1 MIIFCYNHFMKYFN
15 HSYTDFN
22 NLNDFITEHALTEHI
37 CVQIYS
43 STEKQADAVLTE
55 VKSINS
61 NAKINTVVS
70 SEFDT
75 TDLHVVPIP
84 DDAKVRTR
92 PVSSE
97 FDFFHTGPVVIF
109 KRKPSN
115 DCWAVSQVTDSVS
128 QWGYTPEFFLND
140 EEAVKGVFHEDD
152 MENVRKSLKYA
163 IDAND
168 NRINQQYRIKKMDG
182 TIAWVSDYTQVIRN
196 ASGDPVELI
205 GYLVDITKD
214 KDHEKLYANI
224 INTTAEGFWLLD
236 SGLSILDVNYS
247 LCAML
252 GYTKDEMI
260 GKNPFDFI
268 HEHEHNLCKEQAD
281 LIDDVSNRI
290 YELSFETKTGKTIH
304 MLTNA
309 TTMHDQYGNIKTF
322 AFMTDISKQKKIEED
337 LRERQEQI
345 EVIND
350 SLESRI
356 QQEVEKN
363 REKDQMMY
371 QQSRLASMGEMIGNI
386 AHQWRQPLNI
396 MALVM
401 QDIYISGQLGNLTSE
416 KIEAS
421 YEKSNNL
428 LQYMSQTIDDFRNFF
443 QHGGKE
449 TEFSV
454 NEALESVYS
463 LVSTNLSYNH
473 IQCLIKVKQDSLVQ
487 GGLNEFK
494 QVLINILNN
503 AQEAIQS
510 NGSLKKE
517 INILITREND
527 NALISVK
534 DDGGGIVE
542 DVLGKIFDPYFTTKN
557 QTQGTG
563 LGLYMSKQIIENSMC
578 GSLNARNIKNGAEF
592 IISIPVKKSIQ

>member
-1 MIIFCYNHFMKYFN
+1 MKHFN
-15 HSYTDFN
+15 HIYTDLN
-22 NLNDFITEHALTEHI
+22 NLNAFMRDHSLLGHLS
-37 CVQIYS
+37 VQMFS
-43 STEKQADAVLTE
+43 PDEAQANAILAE
-55 VKSINS
+55 VNSVNS
-61 NAKINTVVS
+61 NSKISTVVS
-70 SEFDT
+70 SQLET
-75 TDLHVVPIP
+75 AYLHFTPIP
-84 DDAKVRTR
+84 DDAEVRTKS
-92 PVSSE
+92 VSSE

-109 KRKPSN
+109 KRKPSD
-115 DCWAVSQVTDSVS
+115 DCWMVSQVTDSVS

-152 MENVRKSLKYA
+152 MEDVRESLKHA

-182 TIAWVSDYTQVIRN
+182 TIAWVSDYTQIIRN
-196 ASGDPVELI
+196 ANGDPVELI

-214 KDHEKLYANI
+214 KDHEALYANI
-224 INTTAEGFWLLD
+224 INTTTEGFWLLD
-236 SGLSILDVNYS
+236 SELTILDVNYS

-252 GYTKDEMI
+252 GYKKDEMI

-268 HEHEHNLCKEQAD
+268 HSHEHNLCKEQAD

-290 YELSFETKTGKTIH
+290 YELAFETKKGSTLH

-309 TTMHDQYGNIKTF
+309 TTMYDQYGNIKTF

-337 LRERQEQI
+337 LRKRQERI
-345 EVIND
+345 EEIND

-443 QHGGKE
+443 QHGGEE

-454 NEALESVYS
+454 KEALESVHS

-473 IQCLIKVKQDSLVQ
+473 IQCLIEVEHDSVIK

-510 NGSLKKE
+510 NASLKKE
-517 INILITREND
+517 IKIVITQAND
-527 NALISVK
+527 NALIYVR
-534 DDGGGIVE
+534 DDGGGIE
-542 DVLGKIFDPYFTTKN
+542 KDLLSKIFDPYFTTKN

-563 LGLYMSKQIIENSMC
+563 LGLYMSKQIIESSMY
-578 GSLNARNIKNGAEF
+578 GSLSARNIKNGAEF
-592 IISIPVKKSIQ
+592 MISIPIKKIK

>member
-1 MIIFCYNHFMKYFN
+1 MINFCYNPLMKHLN
-15 HSYTDFN
+15 YTFTDID
-22 NLNDFITEHALTEHI
+22 NLNVFMSEHALSGHF
-37 CVQIYS
+37 CVQIFS
-43 STEKQADAVLTE
+43 PDEAQANTVLTE
-55 VKSINS
+55 VISIN
-61 NAKINTVVS
+61 NKAKVNTVIS
-70 SEFDT
+70 SQYDAVF
-75 TDLHVVPIP
+75 LHFTPIP
-84 DDAKVRTR
+84 DDAEVRMR
-92 PVSSE
+92 AVSSE

-128 QWGYTPEFFLND
+128 QWGYTPDFFLND
-140 EEAVKGVFHEDD
+140 EEAVKSVFHEDD
-152 MENVRKSLKYA
+152 MENVRESLKLA
-163 IDAND
+163 IDSNGD
-168 NRINQQYRIKKMDG
+168 RINQQYRIKKMDG
-182 TIAWVSDYTQVIRN
+182 TIAWVSDYTQIIRD
-196 ASGDPVELI
+196 AKGQPIELI

-214 KDHEKLYANI
+214 KDNEALYANI

-236 SGLSILDVNYS
+236 SGLTILDVNYS

-252 GYTKDEMI
+252 GYTKDEML
-260 GKNPFDFI
+260 GKKPFDFI
-268 HEHEHNLCKEQAD
+268 HTHEHNLCKEQAD

-290 YELSFETKTGKTIH
+290 YELAFETKKGSTVY

-309 TTMHDQYGNIKTF
+309 TTMYDQYGNIKTF

-337 LRERQEQI
+337 LRKRQEKI
-345 EVIND
+345 EEIND

-356 QQEVEKN
+356 QHEVEKN

-401 QDIYISGQLGNLTSE
+401 QDIYISDQLGNLTSE

-443 QHGGKE
+443 QHGGEK

-454 NEALESVYS
+454 KEALESVHS

-473 IQCLIKVKQDSLVQ
+473 IQCLIEVRQDSIIQ

-510 NGSLKKE
+510 NASLKKE
-517 INILITREND
+517 IRVLITRED
-527 NALISVK
+527 NKALISVK
-534 DDGGGIVE
+534 DDGGGIKKG
-542 DVLGKIFDPYFTTKN
+542 LLSKIFDPYFTTKN

-563 LGLYMSKQIIENSMC
+563 LGLYMSKQIIENSMY
-578 GSLNARNIKNGAEF
+578 GSLNASNIKDGAEF
-592 IISIPVKKSIQ
+592 IISIPIKQEK

>member
-1 MIIFCYNHFMKYFN
+1 MKHLNHTYADLK
-15 HSYTDFN
+15 
-22 NLNDFITEHALTEHI
+22 NLNLFMTEHALFGQI
-37 CVQIYS
+37 CVQIFS
-43 STEKQADAVLTE
+43 PDEAIADTVFTE
-55 VKSINS
+55 VNRINDS
-61 NAKINTVVS
+61 VKISTVIS
-70 SEFDT
+70 AQFDVT
-75 TDLHVVPIP
+75 SVHFVPIP
-84 DDAKVRTR
+84 DDAEVRTR
-92 PVSSE
+92 SVSSE
-97 FDFFHTGPVVIF
+97 FDFFYTGPVVIF
-109 KRKPSN
+109 KRKPSD
-115 DCWAVSQVTDSVS
+115 DCWVVSQVTDSVL
-128 QWGYTPEFFLND
+128 QWGYTPEFFINN
-140 EEAVKGVFHEDD
+140 EEAVKSVFHEDD
-152 MENVRKSLKYA
+152 MENVRESLKKA
-163 IDAND
+163 IESNES
-168 NRINQQYRIKKMDG
+168 RLNQQYRIKKMDG
-182 TIAWVSDYTQVIRN
+182 TIAWVSDYTQIIRDAN
-196 ASGDPVELI
+196 GNPIELI

-214 KDHEKLYANI
+214 KDNEALYANI

-268 HEHEHNLCKEQAD
+268 HADKHNLCKEQVD

-290 YELSFETKTGKTIH
+290 YELSFETKKGSTLY

-309 TTMHDQYGNIKTF
+309 TTMYDQYGNIKTF

-337 LRERQEQI
+337 LRKRQDKI
-345 EVIND
+345 EEIND
-350 SLESRI
+350 TLESRI
-356 QQEVEKN
+356 QREVEKN

-401 QDIYISGQLGNLTSE
+401 QDIYISHQLGNLTSE
-416 KIEAS
+416 KVEAS

-443 QHGGKE
+443 QHGGEK

-454 NEALESVYS
+454 KEAIESVHS

-473 IQCLIKVKQDSLVQ
+473 IQCMIEVRQDSVIQ

-510 NGSLKKE
+510 NASLKKE
-517 INILITREND
+517 IKILVTQEDDKAVIY
-527 NALISVK
+527 VK
-534 DDGGGIVE
+534 DDGGGIE
-542 DVLGKIFDPYFTTKN
+542 KSLLSKIFDPYFTTKN

-578 GSLNARNIKNGAEF
+578 GSLSARNIKDGAEF
-592 IISIPVKKSIQ
+592 IISIPINNEK

>member
-1 MIIFCYNHFMKYFN
+1 LFG
-15 HSYTDFN
+15 D
-22 NLNDFITEHALTEHI
+22 I
-37 CVQIYS
+37 CVQIFS
-43 STEKQADAVLTE
+43 HDEAEVNTVLTE
-55 VKSINS
+55 VSRVNS
-61 NAKINTVVS
+61 NAKVSTVVS
-70 SEFDT
+70 SKFDST
-75 TDLHVVPIP
+75 SLSIVPIP
-84 DDAKVRTR
+84 DDAEVRMR
-92 PVSSE
+92 SVSSE
-97 FDFFHTGPVVIF
+97 FDFFHAGPVVIF
-109 KRKPSN
+109 KRKPSR
-115 DCWAVSQVTDSVS
+115 DCWIVSQVTDSVS

-152 MENVRKSLKYA
+152 MENVRESLMQA
-163 IDAND
+163 INSND
-168 NRINQQYRIKKMDG
+168 DRINQQYRIKKMDG
-182 TIAWVSDYTQVIRN
+182 TIAWVSDYTQIIRDMN
-196 ASGDPVELI
+196 GDPVELI

-214 KDHEKLYANI
+214 KDNEALYANI

-236 SGLSILDVNYS
+236 SGLTILDVNYS

-260 GKNPFDFI
+260 GKSPFDFI
-268 HEHEHNLCKEQAD
+268 HAHEHNLCKEQAD

-290 YELSFETKTGKTIH
+290 YELAFETKTGSTLH

-309 TTMHDQYGNIKTF
+309 TTMYDQYGNIKTF
-322 AFMTDISKQKKIEED
+322 AFMTDISQQKKIEED
-337 LRERQEQI
+337 LRERQEKI
-345 EVIND
+345 EEIND

-356 QQEVEKN
+356 QHEVEKN

-401 QDIYISGQLGNLTSE
+401 QDIYISDQLGNLTSE

-428 LQYMSQTIDDFRNFF
+428 LQYMSHTIDDFRNFF
-443 QHGGKE
+443 QHGGEE
-449 TEFSV
+449 TWFSV
-454 NEALESVYS
+454 KEALESVHS

-473 IQCLIKVKQDSLVQ
+473 IQCSIEVKQDSVIQ

-510 NGSLKKE
+510 NASLKKE
-517 INILITREND
+517 IEVVITRKNG
-527 NALISVK
+527 NALITVK
-534 DDGGGIVE
+534 DDGGGIQ
-542 DVLGKIFDPYFTTKN
+542 DDLLNKIFDPYFTTKN

-578 GSLNARNIKNGAEF
+578 GSLSARNIKDGAEF
-592 IISIPVKKSIQ
+592 IISIPIKKEK

>member
-1 MIIFCYNHFMKYFN
+1 MKHLNHTF
-15 HSYTDFN
+15 TDIE
-22 NLNDFITEHALTEHI
+22 NLNVFMREHALTGHF
-37 CVQIYS
+37 CVQIFS
-43 STEKQADAVLTE
+43 PDEAQANAVLTE
-55 VKSINS
+55 IISVNA
-61 NAKINTVVS
+61 NAKVDTIVS
-70 SEFDT
+70 SQYDAVY
-75 TDLHVVPIP
+75 LHCVLLP
-84 DDAKVRTR
+84 DDAEVKTK
-92 PVSSE
+92 PASSE

-128 QWGYTPEFFLND
+128 QWGYTPDFFLND

-152 MENVRKSLKYA
+152 MENVRESLKQA
-163 IDAND
+163 IESDA
-168 NRINQQYRIKKMDG
+168 NRINQQYRIKKTDG
-182 TIAWVSDYTQVIRN
+182 TVAWVSDYTQIIRDSKGN
-196 ASGDPVELI
+196 PIELI

-214 KDHEKLYANI
+214 KDNEALYANI

-236 SGLSILDVNYS
+236 SGLIILDVNYS

-268 HEHEHNLCKEQAD
+268 HSDKHNLCKEQVD

-290 YELSFETKTGKTIH
+290 YELAFETKKGNTVH

-309 TTMHDQYGNIKTF
+309 TTMYDQYGNIKTF

-337 LRERQEQI
+337 LRKRQDKI
-345 EVIND
+345 EEIND

-356 QQEVEKN
+356 QHEVEKN

-401 QDIYISGQLGNLTSE
+401 QDIYISDQLGNLTSE

-443 QHGGKE
+443 QHGGEKS
-449 TEFSV
+449 EFSIK
-454 NEALESVYS
+454 EALESVHN
-463 LVSTNLSYNH
+463 LVSTNLAYNH
-473 IQCLIKVKQDSLVQ
+473 IQCMIEVRQDSIIQ

-510 NGSLKKE
+510 NASLAKE
-517 INILITREND
+517 INILITQEDEN
-527 NALISVK
+527 AIISVK
-534 DDGGGIVE
+534 DDGGGIQKE
-542 DVLGKIFDPYFTTKN
+542 LINRIFDPYFTTKN

-578 GSLNARNIKNGAEF
+578 GSLAARNIKNGAEF
-592 IISIPVKKSIQ
+592 IISIPIKKENN

>member
-1 MIIFCYNHFMKYFN
+1 MK
-15 HSYTDFN
+15 HLEHTYTNFN
-22 NLNDFITEHALTEHI
+22 NLNIFMAEHALSGNV
-37 CVQIYS
+37 CVQIFS
-43 STEKQADAVLTE
+43 PDETDANNILAYVNR
-55 VKSINS
+55 INS
-61 NAKINTVVS
+61 KAKASIVIS
-70 SEFDT
+70 SQLDT
-75 TDLHVVPIP
+75 ASLYFIPIP
-84 DDAKVRTR
+84 DDAKVKSRSA
-92 PVSSE
+92 SSE

-109 KRKPSN
+109 KRKPSD

-128 QWGYTPEFFLND
+128 QWGYTPEFFLD
-140 EEAVKGVFHEDD
+140 DKEAVKGVFHEDD
-152 MENVRKSLKYA
+152 MENVREALMQA
-163 IDAND
+163 IDANE
-168 NRINQQYRIKKMDG
+168 NQINQQYRIKKTDG
-182 TIAWVSDYTQVIRN
+182 TIAWVSDYTQVVRN
-196 ASGDPVELI
+196 ADGDPVELI

-214 KDHEKLYANI
+214 KDHEALYANI

-268 HEHEHNLCKEQAD
+268 HAHEHNLCKEQAD

-290 YELSFETKTGKTIH
+290 YELSFETKKGKTLH

-309 TTMHDQYGNIKTF
+309 TTMNDQYGNIKTF
-322 AFMTDISKQKKIEED
+322 AFMTDISKQKKIEEE
-337 LRERQEQI
+337 LRERQEKI
-345 EVIND
+345 EEIND

-401 QDIYISGQLGNLTSE
+401 QDIYISDQLGNLTSE

-443 QHGGKE
+443 QHGGEE

-454 NEALESVYS
+454 KEAIESVYS

-473 IQCLIKVKQDSLVQ
+473 IQCLIEVQQDSIVQ

-503 AQEAIQS
+503 AQEAIES
-510 NGSLKKE
+510 NSSLKKE
-517 INILITREND
+517 INVLITSEND
-527 NALISVK
+527 NAFISVK
-534 DDGGGIVE
+534 DDGGGIAE
-542 DVLGKIFDPYFTTKN
+542 DLLSKIFDPYFTTKN

-578 GSLNARNIKNGAEF
+578 GSLNARNIENGAEF
-592 IISIPVKKSIQ
+592 MISIPTKKTIA